1 MTKKKRSLSEERK
14 AAETVKTS
22 VKLPRSLWRKARIRA
37 IDDDTELQEIIARAL
52 EAYLK
57 EDRG

>member
-1 MTKKKRSLSEERK
+1 MPKKNSSHSEKRK

-22 VKLPRSLWRKARIRA
+22 VKLPRSLWREARIRA
-37 IDDDTELQEIIARAL
+37 IDEDTELQEIVARAL